1 MYIDIYE
8 GIMGFEHI
16 LNRGYFIH
24 PENLP
29 LPRRGDFITLKMDK
43 EIPTV
48 YEIDSV
54 LFDYEDKSISFFV
67 HKIK

>member
-8 GIMGFEHI
+8 GIMGFEHV

-29 LPRRGDFITLKMDK
+29 LPRRGDFISLKMDK
-43 EIPTV
+43 EIPAT
-48 YEIDSV
+48 YEIDSI

>member
-1 MYIDIYE
+1 MYINIYE
-8 GIMGFEHI
+8 GIMGFEHA
-16 LNRGYFIH
+16 LNRGYFVH

-43 EIPTV
+43 EIPAV

-67 HKIK
+67 HKTK